1 MKRFFFWLV
10 FLSLISFSFC
20 FFFKRTP
27 PSPSVE
33 KETKV
38 EVDDFRKNMREILFQ
53 GQKLLFLEQKIN
65 DTKKLV
71 LLPNFEGKLAS
82 IELFKDNNCRF
93 LISGGFYDQ
102 QDQPLGWFFTQK
114 SLFKKEIKSALLNGF
129 FFQNERGVIKI
140 EDISPSAPVVW
151 GLQTGPL
158 LIFQNQPVRFSLVRD
173 EQARRMVAALNQ
185 KDELIF
191 LVITGSDSLAIG
203 PSLTDLPA
211 VVKKIGEELKEE
223 FKTAVNLD
231 GGTASAFINQ
241 AKKIK
246 EYTWIGSFF
255 CLPND

>member
-1 MKRFFFWLV
+1 M
-10 FLSLISFSFC
+10 SLIGFSFW
-20 FFFKRTP
+20 FFFKEASP
-27 PSPSVE
+27 LPSTEKKTMVE
-33 KETKV
+33 TDNFRQEMKEV
-38 EVDDFRKNMREILFQ
+38 IFQ
-53 GQKLLFLEQKIN
+53 EKKFLFLEQRISRPE
-65 DTKKLV
+65 KLV
-71 LLPNFEGKLAS
+71 LLPNFEKKLPS
-82 IELFKDNNCRF
+82 TQLSRENNCRF
-93 LISGGFYDQ
+93 LINGGFYDQ

-129 FFQNERGVIKI
+129 FFQNEQGVIKI

-158 LIFQNQPVRFSLVRD
+158 LIFQNQPVRLSLVRD

-203 PSLTDLPA
+203 PLLTDLPA

-246 EYTWIGSFF
+246 EYSFIGSFF
-255 CLPND
+255 CLP

>member
-1 MKRFFFWLV
+1 MVETDNFRQEMKEVIFQ
-10 FLSLISFSFC
+10 
-20 FFFKRTP
+20 
-27 PSPSVE
+27 E
-33 KETKV
+33 KK
-38 EVDDFRKNMREILFQ
+38 F
-53 GQKLLFLEQKIN
+53 LFLEQRISRPE
-65 DTKKLV
+65 KLV
-71 LLPNFEGKLAS
+71 LLPNFEKKLPS
-82 IELFKDNNCRF
+82 TQLSRENNCRF
-93 LISGGFYDQ
+93 LINGGFYDQ

-129 FFQNERGVIKI
+129 FFQNEQGVIKI

-158 LIFQNQPVRFSLVRD
+158 LIFQNQPVRLSLVRD

-191 LVITGSDSLAIG
+191 LVITGGDSLAIG
-203 PSLTDLPA
+203 PLLTDLPA

-241 AKKIK
+241 EKTIK
-246 EYTWIGSFF
+246 EYSFIGSFF
-255 CLPND
+255 CLP

>member
-1 MKRFFFWLV
+1 MPTEKKIEIKVDEPEKGMRKVV
-10 FLSLISFSFC
+10 FQ
-20 FFFKRTP
+20 
-27 PSPSVE
+27 E
-33 KETKV
+33 
-38 EVDDFRKNMREILFQ
+38 
-53 GQKLLFLEQKIN
+53 QKFLFLEQKIGQPE
-65 DTKKLV
+65 KLI
-71 LLPNFEGKLAS
+71 LLPNFEKKLAS
-82 IELFKDNNCRF
+82 TELFKDNNCRF
-93 LISGGFYDQ
+93 LINGGFYDQ
-102 QDQPLGWFFTQK
+102 QDQPLGWFFTQR

-129 FFQNERGVIKI
+129 FFQDKQGKI
-140 EDISPSAPVVW
+140 IIDDVGPQGPVVW

-158 LIFQNQPVRFSLVRD
+158 LIFQNQPVRFRLARD

-191 LVITGSDSLAIG
+191 LVITDSDSLAIG

-223 FKTAVNLD
+223 FKTSVNLD

>member
-10 FLSLISFSFC
+10 FLSLIGFSFW
-20 FFFKRTP
+20 FFFKETSP
-27 PSPSVE
+27 PPLTEKKTTVE
-33 KETKV
+33 TDNFRQEMKEVVSQEKK
-38 EVDDFRKNMREILFQ
+38 F
-53 GQKLLFLEQKIN
+53 LFLDQKISRPE
-65 DTKKLV
+65 KLV
-71 LLPNFEGKLAS
+71 LLPNFEKKLPS
-82 IELFKDNNCRF
+82 TQLFRENNCRF
-93 LISGGFYDQ
+93 LINGGFYDQ

-129 FFQNERGVIKI
+129 FFQDKQGKI
-140 EDISPSAPVVW
+140 IIDDVGPQGPVVW

-158 LIFQNQPVRFSLVRD
+158 LIFQNQPVRFRLARD
-173 EQARRMVAALNQ
+173 EQARRMVVALNQ

-191 LVITGSDSLAIG
+191 LVITNSDSLAIG
-203 PSLTDLPA
+203 PPLTDLPA

>member
-1 MKRFFFWLV
+1 MPTEKKTEIKIDKPSQGMKPV
-10 FLSLISFSFC
+10 ISQ
-20 FFFKRTP
+20 
-27 PSPSVE
+27 E
-33 KETKV
+33 KK
-38 EVDDFRKNMREILFQ
+38 F
-53 GQKLLFLEQKIN
+53 LFLDQKI
-65 DTKKLV
+65 DQQEKLI
-71 LLPNFEGKLAS
+71 LLPNFEKKLPS
-82 IELFKDNNCRF
+82 TQLSQENNCRF
-93 LISGGFYDQ
+93 LINGGFYDQ

-129 FFQNERGVIKI
+129 FFQNELGEIKI
-140 EDISPSAPVVW
+140 EDISPSVPVVW

-158 LIFQNQPVRFSLVRD
+158 LIFQSQPVRLRLARD

-191 LVITGSDSLAIG
+191 LVITDSDSLAIG